1 MTTSHADDLW
11 DSVRVFGSRPPSVTA
26 VVRPSAYAV
35 IRNDRSEFAVVKAPD
50 GVFLP
55 GGGVEPGESP
65 EEAVRREALEEC
77 GFTLRLGRRVA
88 HAIQFANSV
97 SERAFFEKRCTF
109 FEASVDAHGSSTEPG
124 HELIWAP
131 PALAASLLSHESHRW
146 VVAVVNSMATKTLP

>member
-1 MTTSHADDLW
+1 
-11 DSVRVFGSRPPSVTA
+11 VIA

-35 IRNDRSEFAVVKAPD
+35 IRNDRGEFAVVKAPD

-55 GGGVEPGESP
+55 GGGIVPGESP
-65 EEAVRREALEEC
+65 EQAVGREALEEC

-88 HAIQFANSV
+88 HAIQLAESV
-97 SERAFFEKRCTF
+97 SEKAFFEKQCTF
-109 FEASVDAHGSSTEPG
+109 FEASVVAQGSPTEPG

-146 VVAVVNSMATKTLP
+146 VVGVVDSMATKTLTR